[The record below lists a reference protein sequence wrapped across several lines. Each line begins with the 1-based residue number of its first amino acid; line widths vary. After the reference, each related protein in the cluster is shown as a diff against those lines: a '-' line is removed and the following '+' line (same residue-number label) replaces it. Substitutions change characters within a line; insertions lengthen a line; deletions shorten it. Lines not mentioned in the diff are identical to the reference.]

1 MCVSTGTHSSDE
13 ESENESS
20 FGTSSG
26 MLGSVSL
33 ESLITIVTGVGLTAT
48 AATGIV
54 DVGPEMIVATGTVVG
69 CMIGVGAAAAA
80 AVCRGR

>member
-1 MCVSTGTHSSDE
+1 
-13 ESENESS
+13 
-20 FGTSSG
+20 

-48 AATGIV
+48 AATGIAG
-54 DVGPEMIVATGTVVG
+54 DGSEIIVATGTAVG

-80 AVCRGR
+80 AVCTGR